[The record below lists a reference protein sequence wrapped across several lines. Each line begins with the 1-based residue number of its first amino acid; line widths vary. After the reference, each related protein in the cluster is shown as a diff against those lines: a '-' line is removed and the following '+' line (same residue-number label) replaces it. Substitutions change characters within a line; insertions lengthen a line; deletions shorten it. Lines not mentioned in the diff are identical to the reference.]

1 MIGGINSFGSGGYAG
16 TPLDGLLPVE
26 MRKIDAGAGN
36 AIARDLHHL
45 KRLKMIP
52 TRAGMNHYLMQIGS
66 PSQSNDQWKLLP
78 ELEGANKLRQRGA
91 ISEVLAKSEE
101 GFPLLIAQP
110 IGQGRVAALAVD
122 TTFLWHLGGFEKAHQ
137 RFWRQMILWL
147 SRKEADTDKPV
158 WVRVE
163 PRNYSPHQQV
173 DIEMGARDVK
183 GKPINNADF
192 KVTLFTPNGEQQQ
205 LTSRKINGK
214 QIATYLN
221 DQPPGDYWVQ
231 VQAFRGEKS
240 IGFHAWTR
248 FIVDARDPELD
259 NPAAD
264 LALLAEI
271 STITGAETLLP
282 ENFPERLDIWLKSPP
297 GQSEIKTVKRMTL
310 WNQSTGYGYPFLCF
324 FVAVMSLEWW
334 LRKKKGMV

>member
-1 MIGGINSFGSGGYAG
+1 M
-16 TPLDGLLPVE
+16 
-26 MRKIDAGAGN
+26 
-36 AIARDLHHL
+36 IARDLHHL

-183 GKPINNADF
+183 GKPINDADF
-192 KVTLFTPNGEQQQ
+192 VVTLFNPNGEQQQ
-205 LTSRKINGK
+205 LTSRKLMENR
-214 QIATYLN
+214 L
-221 DQPPGDYWVQ
+221 P
-231 VQAFRGEKS
+231 
-240 IGFHAWTR
+240 
-248 FIVDARDPELD
+248 L
-259 NPAAD
+259 
-264 LALLAEI
+264 I
-271 STITGAETLLP
+271 STINLP
-282 ENFPERLDIWLKSPP
+282 AI
-297 GQSEIKTVKRMTL
+297 
-310 WNQSTGYGYPFLCF
+310 TGYGCKPF
-324 FVAVMSLEWW
+324 V
-334 LRKKKGMV
+334 RKSRLVFMPGRGLLSMLVTLS